1 MIAPTTADLPV
12 DLPDWRVRAFGYA
25 VAFLRVGFGLVFLTN
40 GLAKVAG
47 IPDLSI
53 LPGFL
58 IDLDGAEGILRS
70 NTSEHPVGAYKE
82 LIDNVVLE
90 NWDFFAV
97 LLTAS
102 EIFIGLSLVLGA
114 FASVGAMMGA
124 LFTIH
129 INFSTLESDWR
140 AGPWAWEG
148 AVEWIPLGALAFMA
162 AGRYWGLDRWI
173 ARRLPPSLRRWPV
186 SG

>member
-1 MIAPTTADLPV
+1 MISPSPADLP
-12 DLPDWRVRAFGYA
+12 DALSFWRERAFGYA
-25 VAFLRVGFGLVFLTN
+25 VAFLRIGFGLVFLTN

-58 IDLDGAEGILRS
+58 IDRDGAEGILRS
-70 NTSEHPVGAYKE
+70 NTSEHPVGVYKDV
-82 LIDNVVLE
+82 IDNVVLE
-90 NWDFFAV
+90 NWDLFAV
-97 LLTAS
+97 LLTAA

-114 FASVGAMMGA
+114 FASVGAIMGA
-124 LFTIH
+124 LFVLH

-162 AGRYWGLDRWI
+162 AGRYWGLDRWV
-173 ARRLPPSLRRWPV
+173 AARLPARIRRWPV